1 LAAFTLAAAP
11 GWIVSAA
18 FFRAAFRAAFFDA
31 SSSEESPDEDAVVDD
46 DGFLA
51 AEATA
56 GLAAG

>member
-1 LAAFTLAAAP
+1 LAAFTLTAAP

-46 DGFLA
+46 AFLA
-51 AEATA
+51 AEDTA